1 MHEGPVALRSL
12 SGELGRLGRSSGS
25 WEERQ
30 ARLLRRVASQYTLV
44 STTDPDDRLAR
55 KGAGQG
61 APVVFHGGA
70 LTYRNDGPIEM
81 R

>member
-30 ARLLRRVASQYTLV
+30 ARLTASGE
-44 STTDPDDRLAR
+44 PIH
-55 KGAGQG
+55 AGLDHR
-61 APVVFHGGA
+61 P
-70 LTYRNDGPIEM
+70 R
-81 R
+81 